1 MKVLFIGGP
10 GTISSSTTDSLLD
23 KGWTV
28 AALRRTDQRN
38 TEAADRI
45 QFFIGDRNNPGVL
58 EDAIKAFTPDAIVDV
73 CCFLPGQAAAAIA
86 ASRGRV
92 GHYLFVSTVDVY
104 GYPLSRLPMGVNDPK
119 CPQVSQY
126 ARDKEACEEL
136 FMKAHREEGFP
147 VTIFRPS
154 YSFGPRFVLNFF
166 SRSGGLDLV
175 SRIRAGL
182 PVVVPANGNGLIHAS
197 SAHNTGLML
206 AELVWR
212 EGTIGRSYN
221 GAHEHAITQDEY
233 YRLFGRAAGVE
244 PKIVHIPTELL
255 LNVEAEVI
263 PDNLLSELTQFNTYF
278 SVQEFVRDVPA
289 FKWDWD
295 LDQAAADYVAYHDRA
310 KDWPTA
316 GTSYED
322 RLIEAWY
329 RARKDFTL

>member
-1 MKVLFIGGP
+1 M
-10 GTISSSTTDSLLD
+10 D

-28 AALRRTDQRN
+28 AVLRRTDQRN
-38 TEAADRI
+38 SATANRI
-45 QFFIGDRNNPGVL
+45 QFFVGDRNNPVAI
-58 EDAIKAFTPDAIVDV
+58 EDAINAFSPDAIVDV
-73 CCFLPGQAAAAIA
+73 CCFLPGQAEIAIA

-119 CPQVSQY
+119 RPQVSQY
-126 ARDKEACEEL
+126 ARDKEACEQL
-136 FMKAHREEGFP
+136 FMKAHREAGFP

-166 SRSGGLDLV
+166 SRRGGLDLV

-182 PVVVPANGNGLIHAS
+182 PLVVPANGNGLIHAS

-221 GAHEHAITQDEY
+221 GAHEHVITQDEY
-233 YRLFGRAAGVE
+233 YRLFGRAVGAE

-255 LNVEAEVI
+255 LEAEAAVI

-278 SVQEFVRDVPA
+278 SVQEFIREVPS
-289 FKWDWD
+289 FKWEWS
-295 LDQAAADYVAYHDRA
+295 LDQAAADYVANHDKV
-310 KDWPTA
+310 KDWPQVGA
-316 GTSYED
+316 NYED
-322 RLIEAWY
+322 RLIHAWEGV
-329 RARKDFTL
+329 KKNFVI